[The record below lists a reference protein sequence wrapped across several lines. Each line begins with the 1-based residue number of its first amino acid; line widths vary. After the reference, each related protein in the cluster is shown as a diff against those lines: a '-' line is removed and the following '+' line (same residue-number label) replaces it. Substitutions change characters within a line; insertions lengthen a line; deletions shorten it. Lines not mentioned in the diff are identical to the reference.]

1 MEGKGKIIIGIII
14 VVAILALIG
23 SCSGDSEYEKAGK
36 EFGSWVNKDPSS
48 WSDTQKD
55 YFNNFMDWADKN

>member
-1 MEGKGKIIIGIII
+1 MNKKGIVIAII
-14 VVAILALIG
+14 VIVFLLILLG
-23 SCSGDSEYEKAGK
+23 SCAGDSEYEQAGK
-36 EFGSWVNKDPSS
+36 EFGSWINKDPKS

>member
-1 MEGKGKIIIGIII
+1 MEEKGKLIIGII
-14 VVAILALIG
+14 VAVAILALIG
-23 SCSGDSEYEKAGK
+23 SCTADTEYEKAGK
-36 EFGSWVNKDPSS
+36 EFGSWVNKDPNS